1 MHAINS
7 GDRAGEAQV
16 ADAALAPL
24 EAGAATE
31 ADLQRQ
37 RMSVRVGEY
46 GLLFPWRGGR
56 EVTPVPPASRIPNSA
71 AWLRGLANVR
81 GSLVPV
87 VDAAA
92 ALGAKH
98 RAGAAE
104 FLLICGHGE
113 ASVGLVIDGLPRAF
127 DLGAAQTIEQRTP
140 LPAALEASAIA
151 RYRHED
157 QIWIDVDPDS
167 LFDVLARNVP
177 SV

>member
-16 ADAALAPL
+16 ADVALAPL
-24 EAGAATE
+24 EAGATTE

-46 GLLFPWRGGR
+46 GLLFPWSGGR

-87 VDAAA
+87 VDLAA
-92 ALGAKH
+92 ALGARR

-127 DLGAAQTIEQRTP
+127 DLGAAQPHEERAS
-140 LPAALEASAIA
+140 LPAVLDASAIA
-151 RYRHED
+151 HYRQEE
-157 QIWIDVDPDS
+157 QTWIDIDPDA

-177 SV
+177 LV